1 MIVSLNVERCR
12 CKSIA
17 EKIHSLFIPYRIDA
31 RIRKKNHI
39 SVLQMN
45 YTAMRGRI
53 RYRKLFPY
61 MAGTKKVVLC
71 DKDTD
76 LSDSGVKRFEN
87 NDFCLTMITSFLRN
101 MFSGNEHIV
110 SGIKSAYYDPM
121 GEHPETAEQLL
132 DIFPDLTVVTDMPK
146 YYEVFADNLL
156 NEKGLVLTVSNDPEQ
171 LAQRDIAVTS
181 CAIDRTMPL
190 PSRCLVFSP
199 QKPLISTKY
208 TVLWDYSVKVPY
220 KYLALLPD
228 GIEDM
233 YFLSALYTLA
243 GVRSLARLIPASAS
257 DGNEIFTSE
266 RLIKSLCSVRKSA

>member
-1 MIVSLNVERCR
+1 MVILYEIQHFLV
-12 CKSIA
+12 
-17 EKIHSLFIPYRIDA
+17 IPLVIFFLRP
-31 RIRKKNHI
+31 
-39 SVLQMN
+39 SVLKVLRPEFLVLN
-45 YTAMRGRI
+45 LVDREDDKIKRI
-53 RYRKLFPY
+53 
-61 MAGTKKVVLC
+61 
-71 DKDTD
+71 
-76 LSDSGVKRFEN
+76 
-87 NDFCLTMITSFLRN
+87 
-101 MFSGNEHIV
+101 
-110 SGIKSAYYDPM
+110 
-121 GEHPETAEQLL
+121 TAEQLL